1 MRLARGRAKGTGMED
16 RLEKIEGKL
25 SLAEDLLE
33 ELNITVYRQQR
44 EIERL
49 QQEVVTLRQQL
60 QSALPAESR
69 NPQDEV
75 PPHY

>member
-1 MRLARGRAKGTGMED
+1 MED

-33 ELNITVYRQQR
+33 ELNKTIYRQQR
-44 EIERL
+44 QIEGL
-49 QQEVVTLRQQL
+49 QQAMVALRQQV
-60 QSALPAESR
+60 QSALPAEPR
-69 NPQDEV
+69 NLQDEV